1 MTKIYINLESGENEW
16 HMNRRDLRMVDDVL
30 STPRRKFVKLLKFW
44 SLMHDIFTL
53 VKISRHVDY
62 IVNS

>member
-30 STPRRKFVKLLKFW
+30 STPRRKFVKLLKF
-44 SLMHDIFTL
+44 
-53 VKISRHVDY
+53 
-62 IVNS
+62 